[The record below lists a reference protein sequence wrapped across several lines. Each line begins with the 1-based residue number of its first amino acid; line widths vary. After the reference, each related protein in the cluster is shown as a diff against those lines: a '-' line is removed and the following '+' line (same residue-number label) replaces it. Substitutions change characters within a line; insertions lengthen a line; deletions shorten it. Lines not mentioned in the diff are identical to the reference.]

1 MKGLVNNIRN
11 NTISEIDAKNDLNTL
26 SEIKNAE
33 MIKYERYI
41 SKQKELLNLFDD
53 LLDAILTDQNTK
65 IKKSKK

>member
-41 SKQKELLNLFDD
+41 SKQKELLNLFGD

>member
-1 MKGLVNNIRN
+1 
-11 NTISEIDAKNDLNTL
+11 
-26 SEIKNAE
+26 